1 MSESKKRRV
10 HPADFKAKIGLE
22 AVRGVKTINEIAQ
35 EHNVHPQLVTQWKK
49 EILENAGSLFD
60 SKRGPKP
67 VDESSP
73 EDKLYS
79 EIGRLK
85 METDWL
91 KKTRSVSRDERMD
104 WLEPEHMDLPLTR
117 QCELA
122 GVSRATVYRR
132 LEATARQRHE
142 DQQDDELR
150 ALIDEEYTGRPFYG
164 SRRMAVFLRAQ
175 GHRTNRKR
183 VQRLMR
189 EMGLA
194 GMAPGPATS
203 KPHPRHKVYPYMLRG
218 VAVTRP
224 NQVWSTDL
232 TYIRLARG
240 FAYLVAIIDWYSR
253 RVLAWRISNSMDAS
267 FCVDCLEDALR
278 HHGKPEVFNSD
289 QGSQSTSDAFTGVLK
304 REGVAISMDGRGRAL
319 DNIFVERLWR
329 NVKYEDV
336 YLKGY
341 ANMAEL
347 TVGLAQYFAFYNA
360 ERPHQALGY
369 ETPNHVHRTGVGGGA
384 LIVDRFGNAAHKQ
397 AQDDNTGQRRA
408 AAEVE
413 TDTA

>member
-1 MSESKKRRV
+1 MS
-10 HPADFKAKIGLE
+10 PAERA
-22 AVRGVKTINEIAQ
+22 RWIAR
-35 EHNVHPQLVTQWKK
+35 E
-49 EILENAGSLFD
+49 
-60 SKRGPKP
+60 
-67 VDESSP
+67 DE
-73 EDKLYS
+73 
-79 EIGRLK
+79 
-85 METDWL
+85 M
-91 KKTRSVSRDERMD
+91 
-104 WLEPEHMDLPLTR
+104 PLTI

-122 GVSRATVYRR
+122 GVPRSTVYRR
-132 LEATARQRHE
+132 LEAAARQECLIEE
-142 DQQDDELR
+142 DGRLR
-150 ALIDEEYTGRPFYG
+150 ALIDEEYTSRPFYG
-164 SRRMAVFLRAQ
+164 SRRMTVFLRGQ
-175 GHRTNRKR
+175 GHRVNRKR

-203 KPHPRHKVYPYMLRG
+203 KPHPRHKVYPYLLRG
-218 VAVTRP
+218 VEVARP

-253 RVLAWRISNSMDAS
+253 RVLAWRVSNSMDAS

-278 HHGKPEVFNSD
+278 HHGRPEVFNSD
-289 QGSQSTSDAFTGVLK
+289 QGSQFTSEAFTGVLK

-347 TVGLAQYFAFYNA
+347 TVGLVQYFAFYNA
-360 ERPHQALGY
+360 ARPHQALGY
-369 ETPNHVHRTGVGGGA
+369 ETPDHVYRGGIGGGA
-384 LIVDRFGNAAHKQ
+384 LIVDRFDSADPERQEDGS
-397 AQDDNTGQRRA
+397 TGQRRA
-408 AAEVE
+408 AAEVAM
-413 TDTA
+413 DTA